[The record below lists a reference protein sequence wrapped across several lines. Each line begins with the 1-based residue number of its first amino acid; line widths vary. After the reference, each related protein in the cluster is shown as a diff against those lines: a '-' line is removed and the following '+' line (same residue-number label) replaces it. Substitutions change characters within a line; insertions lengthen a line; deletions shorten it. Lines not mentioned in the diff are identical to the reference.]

1 MMTAHLPTQEPRMDF
16 NSILNQVLNGG
27 QQIAQQRKSG
37 GTLGNILG
45 NINNDTLKGFG
56 GGVAAT
62 GLLSLLMGKKGF
74 GSNALQL
81 GSMAALGALAYN
93 AWKNYQGGQAAPA
106 SAAQGQFIPAEERS
120 QAQTAQASELTIKAM
135 IAAAAADGRID
146 TAESS
151 AILAQIGTE
160 NAEARAWLEQ
170 QIHNPPMP
178 QTLAAEVGNDPALA
192 AEIYL
197 ASRIVCGDLDRKEI
211 VYLHEL
217 AEALHLDD
225 ALVEKLEHQAGF

>member
-1 MMTAHLPTQEPRMDF
+1 MDF

-27 QQIAQQRKSG
+27 QQITQQRKSG

-74 GSNALQL
+74 GSNALQM

-160 NAEARAWLEQ
+160 NAEARALLEQ
-170 QIHNPPMP
+170 QIHNPPTP

>member
-1 MMTAHLPTQEPRMDF
+1 MDF

-27 QQIAQQRKSG
+27 QQITQQRKSG

-170 QIHNPPMP
+170 QIHNPPTP

-197 ASRIVCGDLDRKEI
+197 ASRIVCCDLDRKEI

>member
-1 MMTAHLPTQEPRMDF
+1 MDF

-45 NINNDTLKGFG
+45 SINNDTLKGFG

-74 GSNALQL
+74 GSNALQM

-170 QIHNPPMP
+170 QIHNPPTP
-178 QTLAAEVGNDPALA
+178 QSLAAEVGNDPALA

-197 ASRIVCGDLDRKEI
+197 ASRIVCGDLERKEI

>member
-1 MMTAHLPTQEPRMDF
+1 MDF

-37 GTLGNILG
+37 GTLDNILG

-74 GSNALQL
+74 GSNALQM

-170 QIHNPPMP
+170 QIHNPPTP
-178 QTLAAEVGNDPALA
+178 QSLAAEVGNDPALA

-197 ASRIVCGDLDRKEI
+197 ASRIVCGDLERKEI

-225 ALVEKLEHQAGF
+225 ALVEKLERQAGF

>member
-1 MMTAHLPTQEPRMDF
+1 MDF

-27 QQIAQQRKSG
+27 QQITQQRKSG

-74 GSNALQL
+74 GSNALQM

-93 AWKNYQGGQAAPA
+93 AWKNYQGGQAVPA
-106 SAAQGQFIPAEERS
+106 SAAQGQFIPAEERT

-170 QIHNPPMP
+170 QIHNPPTP

>member
-27 QQIAQQRKSG
+27 QQITQQRKSG

-74 GSNALQL
+74 GSNALQM

-170 QIHNPPMP
+170 QIHNPPTP

>member
-1 MMTAHLPTQEPRMDF
+1 MDF

-27 QQIAQQRKSG
+27 QQITQQRKSG

-74 GSNALQL
+74 GSNALQM

-93 AWKNYQGGQAAPA
+93 AWKNYQGGQAVPA

-170 QIHNPPMP
+170 QIHNPPTP

-192 AEIYL
+192 ADIYL

>member
-1 MMTAHLPTQEPRMDF
+1 MDF

-27 QQIAQQRKSG
+27 QQITQQRKSG

-93 AWKNYQGGQAAPA
+93 AWKNYQDGQAAPA
-106 SAAQGQFIPAEERS
+106 SAAQGQFIPAEERT

-170 QIHNPPMP
+170 QIHNPPTP

>member
-1 MMTAHLPTQEPRMDF
+1 MDF

-27 QQIAQQRKSG
+27 QQITQQRKSG

-146 TAESS
+146 TA
-151 AILAQIGTE
+151 QIGTE

-170 QIHNPPMP
+170 QIHNPPTP

>member
-1 MMTAHLPTQEPRMDF
+1 MDF

-106 SAAQGQFIPAEERS
+106 SAAQGQFIPAEERT
-120 QAQTAQASELTIKAM
+120 QVQTAQASELTIKAM

-170 QIHNPPMP
+170 QIHNPPTP

>member
-1 MMTAHLPTQEPRMDF
+1 MDF

-93 AWKNYQGGQAAPA
+93 AWKNYQGGQATPV
-106 SAAQGQFIPAEERS
+106 SAAQGQFIPAEKRT

-170 QIHNPPMP
+170 QIHNPPTP

-225 ALVEKLEHQAGF
+225 ALVEKLEHQAGL

>member
-1 MMTAHLPTQEPRMDF
+1 MDF

-27 QQIAQQRKSG
+27 QQITQQRKSG

-106 SAAQGQFIPAEERS
+106 SAAQGQFIPAEERT
-120 QAQTAQASELTIKAM
+120 QVQTAQASELTIKAM

-146 TAESS
+146 TTESS

-170 QIHNPPMP
+170 QIHNPPTP

>member
-1 MMTAHLPTQEPRMDF
+1 MDF

-27 QQIAQQRKSG
+27 QQITQQRKSG

-74 GSNALQL
+74 GSNALQM

-135 IAAAAADGRID
+135 IAAAAADGRIG

-170 QIHNPPMP
+170 QIHNPPTP

>member
-1 MMTAHLPTQEPRMDF
+1 MDF

-27 QQIAQQRKSG
+27 QQITQQRKSG

-170 QIHNPPMP
+170 QIHNPPTP

-197 ASRIVCGDLDRKEI
+197 ASRIVCGDLERKEI

-225 ALVEKLEHQAGF
+225 ALVEKLERQAGF

>member
-1 MMTAHLPTQEPRMDF
+1 MDF

-27 QQIAQQRKSG
+27 QQITQQRKSG

-62 GLLSLLMGKKGF
+62 GLLSLLMGKKGL

-151 AILAQIGTE
+151 TILAQIGTE

-170 QIHNPPMP
+170 QIHNPPTP

>member
-1 MMTAHLPTQEPRMDF
+1 MDF

-27 QQIAQQRKSG
+27 QQITQQRKSG

-135 IAAAAADGRID
+135 IAAAAADGRIG

-170 QIHNPPMP
+170 QIHNPPTP

>member
-1 MMTAHLPTQEPRMDF
+1 MDF

-27 QQIAQQRKSG
+27 QQITQQRKSG

-74 GSNALQL
+74 GSNALQM

-93 AWKNYQGGQAAPA
+93 AWKNYQSGQAAPA
-106 SAAQGQFIPAEERS
+106 SAAQGQFIPAEERT

-170 QIHNPPMP
+170 QIHNPPTP

>member
-1 MMTAHLPTQEPRMDF
+1 MDF

-27 QQIAQQRKSG
+27 QQITQQRKSG

-93 AWKNYQGGQAAPA
+93 AWKNYQSGQAAPV
-106 SAAQGQFIPAEERS
+106 SAAQGQFIPAEERT
-120 QAQTAQASELTIKAM
+120 QAQSAQASELTIKAM

-170 QIHNPPMP
+170 QIHNPPTP

>member
-1 MMTAHLPTQEPRMDF
+1 MDF

-27 QQIAQQRKSG
+27 QQITQQRKSG

-93 AWKNYQGGQAAPA
+93 AWKNYLGGQAAPA

-170 QIHNPPMP
+170 QIHNPPTP

>member
-1 MMTAHLPTQEPRMDF
+1 MDF

-27 QQIAQQRKSG
+27 QQITQQRKSG

-74 GSNALQL
+74 GSNALQM

-93 AWKNYQGGQAAPA
+93 AWKNYQGGQAVPA
-106 SAAQGQFIPAEERS
+106 SAAQGQFIPAEERT

-160 NAEARAWLEQ
+160 NAETRAWLEQ
-170 QIHNPPMP
+170 QIHNPPTP

>member
-1 MMTAHLPTQEPRMDF
+1 MDF

-27 QQIAQQRKSG
+27 QQITQQRKSG

-74 GSNALQL
+74 GSNALQM

-93 AWKNYQGGQAAPA
+93 AWKNYQSGQAAPA

-151 AILAQIGTE
+151 TILAQIGTE

-170 QIHNPPMP
+170 QIHNPPTP

>member
-1 MMTAHLPTQEPRMDF
+1 MDF
-16 NSILNQVLNGG
+16 NSILNQVLNVG
-27 QQIAQQRKSG
+27 QQITQQRKSG

-74 GSNALQL
+74 GSNALQM

-151 AILAQIGTE
+151 ATLAQIGTE

-170 QIHNPPMP
+170 QIHNPPTP

>member
-1 MMTAHLPTQEPRMDF
+1 MDF

-45 NINNDTLKGFG
+45 SINNDTLKGFG

-62 GLLSLLMGKKGF
+62 GLLSLLIGKKGF
-74 GSNALQL
+74 GSNALQM

-170 QIHNPPMP
+170 QIHNPPTP

>member
-1 MMTAHLPTQEPRMDF
+1 MDF

-27 QQIAQQRKSG
+27 QQITQQRKSG

-56 GGVAAT
+56 GSVAAT

-151 AILAQIGTE
+151 TILAQIGTE

-170 QIHNPPMP
+170 QIHNPPTP

>member
-1 MMTAHLPTQEPRMDF
+1 VLGEDF
-16 NSILNQVLNGG
+16 
-27 QQIAQQRKSG
+27 
-37 GTLGNILG
+37 
-45 NINNDTLKGFG
+45 
-56 GGVAAT
+56 
-62 GLLSLLMGKKGF
+62 
-74 GSNALQL
+74 
-81 GSMAALGALAYN
+81 
-93 AWKNYQGGQAAPA
+93 
-106 SAAQGQFIPAEERS
+106 
-120 QAQTAQASELTIKAM
+120 
-135 IAAAAADGRID
+135 
-146 TAESS
+146 
-151 AILAQIGTE
+151 IGTE

-170 QIHNPPMP
+170 QTHNPPTP

>member
-1 MMTAHLPTQEPRMDF
+1 MDF

-27 QQIAQQRKSG
+27 QQITQQRKSS

-74 GSNALQL
+74 GSNALQM

-170 QIHNPPMP
+170 QIHNPPTP

>member
-1 MMTAHLPTQEPRMDF
+1 MDF

-27 QQIAQQRKSG
+27 QQITQQRKSG

-74 GSNALQL
+74 GSNALQM

-93 AWKNYQGGQAAPA
+93 AWKNYQGGQAVPA

-170 QIHNPPMP
+170 QIHNPPTP

>member
-1 MMTAHLPTQEPRMDF
+1 MDF

-27 QQIAQQRKSG
+27 QQITQQRKSG

-135 IAAAAADGRID
+135 IAAAAADGRIG

>member
-1 MMTAHLPTQEPRMDF
+1 MDF

-27 QQIAQQRKSG
+27 QQITQQRKSG
-37 GTLGNILG
+37 STLGNILG

-170 QIHNPPMP
+170 QIHNPPTP
-178 QTLAAEVGNDPALA
+178 QSLAAEVGNDPALA

-197 ASRIVCGDLDRKEI
+197 ASRIVCGDLDRREI

>member
-1 MMTAHLPTQEPRMDF
+1 MDF

-170 QIHNPPMP
+170 QIHNPPTP
-178 QTLAAEVGNDPALA
+178 QSLAAEVGNDPALA

-197 ASRIVCGDLDRKEI
+197 ASRIVCGDLDRREI

>member
-1 MMTAHLPTQEPRMDF
+1 MDF

-27 QQIAQQRKSG
+27 QQITQQRKSG

-170 QIHNPPMP
+170 QIHNPPTP

-192 AEIYL
+192 AEISL

>member
-1 MMTAHLPTQEPRMDF
+1 MDF

-74 GSNALQL
+74 GSNALQM

-160 NAEARAWLEQ
+160 NAEARTWLEQ
-170 QIHNPPMP
+170 QIHNPPTP

>member
-1 MMTAHLPTQEPRMDF
+1 MDF

-74 GSNALQL
+74 GSNALQM

-170 QIHNPPMP
+170 QIHNPPTP
-178 QTLAAEVGNDPALA
+178 QSLAAEVGNDPALA

-197 ASRIVCGDLDRKEI
+197 ASRIVCGDLERKEI

>member
-1 MMTAHLPTQEPRMDF
+1 MDF
-16 NSILNQVLNGG
+16 NSILNQVLGGG
-27 QQIAQQRKSG
+27 QQIARQRANG

-93 AWKNYQGGQAAPA
+93 AWKNYQGGQAAN
-106 SAAQGQFIPAEERS
+106 AAPGQFIPAEQRT

-170 QIHNPPMP
+170 HIHNPPTP
-178 QTLAAEVGNDPALA
+178 QSLAAEVGNDPALA

-197 ASRIVCGDLDRKEI
+197 ASRIVCGDLERKEI

-225 ALVEKLEHQAGF
+225 ALVEKLERQAGF

>member
-1 MMTAHLPTQEPRMDF
+1 MDF

-27 QQIAQQRKSG
+27 QQITQQRKSG

-45 NINNDTLKGFG
+45 SINNDTLKGFG

-170 QIHNPPMP
+170 QIHNPPTP

>member
-1 MMTAHLPTQEPRMDF
+1 MDF

-27 QQIAQQRKSG
+27 QQITQQRKSG

-151 AILAQIGTE
+151 TILAQIGTE

-170 QIHNPPMP
+170 QIHNPPTP